1 MPKHAAPWG
10 GPVVA
15 LLAAV
20 HDRTRRESC
29 TRMGCSAAS
38 AGRQGQLYADAPLD
52 RTAMRSGAQS
62 LTHTVRNPPSLAGGP
77 GAGQHSRDCA

>member
-20 HDRTRRESC
+20 HDRAAGIPYAD
-29 TRMGCSAAS
+29 GCSAAS
-38 AGRQGQLYADAPLD
+38 AGRQGQLYADAPRD
-52 RTAMRSGAQS
+52 RTAMRSGVQS
-62 LTHTVRNPPSLAGGP
+62 LTDTARNPPGLAGGP
-77 GAGQHSRDCA
+77 GVGPHSRDCA